1 MNLSQLYYFQVV
13 AEEEHIS
20 RAAEKLHISQP
31 SLSTTIH
38 HLESELDTP
47 LFDHRGR
54 NIFLNAAGKKLLE
67 HVHFIFSQIDHFE
80 KNLQQK
86 EFQQAHGLSIAVNN
100 YSFLDG
106 WLTKFILAND
116 QARITQ
122 SLMTEEQMID
132 ALLEEKIDLALG
144 NFSELPSNITQE
156 ILVEDEYVVAVPK
169 SHPFSKKSS
178 LSFNDIR
185 NEPFTA
191 LPANSVNCFIYPL
204 FAQRNAKPN
213 VIFEGNQK
221 MMIKLFLKGHALL
234 FSTRQLMYTQLTSDK
249 QNSLLDYETGL
260 YLLPVTDLN
269 TKFKLS
275 VCWKNDRDL
284 PTMAEKLR
292 NALIHDYNKYS
303 DDTEY
308 TSAFPKVL

>member
-1 MNLSQLYYFQVV
+1 MNLSQLYYFQIV

-38 HLESELDTP
+38 RLEAELDTP

-54 NIFLNAAGKKLLE
+54 NIYLNEAGKKLLE
-67 HVHFIFSQIDHFE
+67 HVQFIFSQIDHLE

-86 EFQQAHGLSIAVNN
+86 KFHRAHGLSIAVNN

-122 SLMTEEQMID
+122 SLMTEEQMIA

-144 NFSELPSNITQE
+144 DFSELPADINQH
-156 ILVEDEYVVAVPK
+156 ILVEDEYVVVVPGT
-169 SHPFSKKSS
+169 HPFSKRSS
-178 LSFNDIR
+178 LSFNDIL
-185 NEPFTA
+185 NESFTA

-213 VIFEGNQK
+213 VIFEGSQK
-221 MMIKLFLKGHALL
+221 MMLKLFLKGHALI
-234 FSTRQLMYTQLTSDK
+234 FSTRQLMYTQLDNATENDLIAHES
-249 QNSLLDYETGL
+249 GL
-260 YLLPVTDLN
+260 YLIPIADLDA
-269 TKFKLS
+269 KFKLS
-275 VCWKNDRDL
+275 IYWKKNREL
-284 PTMAEKLR
+284 PTMATKLLD
-292 NALIHDYNKYS
+292 ALIHNYNKYS
-303 DDTEY
+303 DDTDY
-308 TSAFPKVL
+308 TSALPKVL